1 MVQIGI
7 RDLKAHLSSYV
18 KSARAGERVVI
29 TDRGAVVAQIVP
41 AEGDAALQRLID
53 DGIAMP
59 PAHKKRSTPHPLVTD
74 GPVSDL
80 VAEQRE

>member
-18 KSARAGERVVI
+18 KSVRAGERIVI

-59 PAHKKRSTPHPLVTD
+59 PAHTKRSAPSPLVTD
-74 GPVSDL
+74 GSVSDL